1 MNDVNII
8 KVIVQGNIAKQL
20 GSSQSLVAD
29 NIGQW
34 LSLRFYC
41 IKWNHNHKFIC
52 INVHTL
58 RFHELHFAD

>member
-41 IKWNHNHKFIC
+41 IK
-52 INVHTL
+52 
-58 RFHELHFAD
+58 